1 MLPPTTFANGFL
13 YFANQIIEIF
23 NTRLNM
29 SLSTYRV
36 LNYSSI
42 ASYKFWIVINIL
54 IGLGFGSLLRKGKME
69 VVGIIVLLTMLAG
82 AFFNL
87 NINPFCYGIFSI
99 GLLLSFSG
107 DNIFEQS
114 LSSSFSFVL
123 GISVSAIIVVALNT
137 GFIGNEN
144 IYNIKEGVKNTCNYA
159 RFGKD
164 TLPQGDMTLAS
175 GLIGDEDNGALI
187 IDGGLDQEV
196 YLRGFVGSSFEKNEW
211 LILDGSSYT
220 GDMNG
225 FLRWLNENDFSSQYQ
240 YSSYSL
246 AAKISNADEKK
257 LITIDNDGAYRKYVY
272 LPYEAID
279 LTSGN
284 SHENR
289 DWQITSIDLFG
300 ATKYSFEMTGASNS
314 SDNIIYNDID
324 VSNNS
329 NAKFIE
335 TEAVYKSF
343 VKKNYLQI
351 TDHEKKVIEEEI
363 IGNLDLSKADL
374 SQITSK
380 IRLSL
385 LASNNIAQD
394 VATKYDGSI
403 NFVDWFTAGGKN
415 CNSAYYATIG
425 VLAYRAAGIP
435 ARYVE

>member
-1 MLPPTTFANGFL
+1 
-13 YFANQIIEIF
+13 
-23 NTRLNM
+23 M

-187 IDGGLDQEV
+187 IDGGLI
-196 YLRGFVGSSFEKNEW
+196 K
-211 LILDGSSYT
+211 
-220 GDMNG
+220 
-225 FLRWLNENDFSSQYQ
+225 
-240 YSSYSL
+240 
-246 AAKISNADEKK
+246 
-257 LITIDNDGAYRKYVY
+257 
-272 LPYEAID
+272 
-279 LTSGN
+279 
-284 SHENR
+284 
-289 DWQITSIDLFG
+289 
-300 ATKYSFEMTGASNS
+300 
-314 SDNIIYNDID
+314 
-324 VSNNS
+324 
-329 NAKFIE
+329 KFI
-335 TEAVYKSF
+335 
-343 VKKNYLQI
+343 
-351 TDHEKKVIEEEI
+351 
-363 IGNLDLSKADL
+363 
-374 SQITSK
+374 
-380 IRLSL
+380 
-385 LASNNIAQD
+385 
-394 VATKYDGSI
+394 
-403 NFVDWFTAGGKN
+403 
-415 CNSAYYATIG
+415 
-425 VLAYRAAGIP
+425 
-435 ARYVE
+435 